1 MNNDYNLYS
10 GRWIALIDDRVVGQG
25 GTPEQALQAAAI
37 ARYKETARVKYVPTK
52 VPLTFSSYL
61 PQICDLI
68 PKEIYKYLVGGAI
81 RDALLNKP
89 IHDYDIILSDKCV
102 ESARK
107 VADRLGGI
115 FFLLD
120 DERETARV
128 ILKNSRNL
136 TTTFDF
142 ARIRGTD
149 LEKDLKDRDFTINAI
164 ASRLDEP
171 DKLLDPLA
179 GSTDLYNGVL
189 RTCSNTSIV
198 DDPVRI
204 LRAIRL
210 AAGYDL
216 KILPKTR
223 SQLED
228 GVPFL
233 ENVSP
238 ERLRDELFRILDGPN
253 QAKSIL
259 ALELIGSFPNILPEL
274 IPLNQTPQ
282 SAPHIRNA
290 WQHTLDTLNY
300 LEKLLLFLNLDD
312 NGDLKNP
319 KKKTHLDKVL
329 QVLDGKLGEFREN
342 ISSHL
347 EKFLVDQRTTR
358 SLLFFASLYHDSA
371 KPLVKTVDE
380 NGRIRFFNHEEIGS
394 DLIKKRAS
402 ALRLSNLEINHLGA
416 IVKGHMRP
424 THLARLEQDPSA
436 RAIYRFFRD
445 TGERGI
451 DICLLSL
458 ADLLATYGLSI
469 PEKRWV
475 RQLDVVNKIFKS
487 WWQENEA
494 KVRPEPLIRGGDLL
508 RELDLEPGPVIGRL
522 LEMIREEQVEG
533 NLKSYDDAI
542 RFIKRTYKGDRENS
556 NTV

>member
-1 MNNDYNLYS
+1 M
-10 GRWIALIDDRVVGQG
+10 
-25 GTPEQALQAAAI
+25 
-37 ARYKETARVKYVPTK
+37 
-52 VPLTFSSYL
+52 
-61 PQICDLI
+61 
-68 PKEIYKYLVGGAI
+68 
-81 RDALLNKP
+81 
-89 IHDYDIILSDKCV
+89 

-210 AAGYDL
+210 AASYDL

-274 IPLNQTPQ
+274 IPLNHTPQ
-282 SAPHIRNA
+282 SAPHI
-290 WQHTLDTLNY
+290 
-300 LEKLLLFLNLDD
+300 
-312 NGDLKNP
+312 
-319 KKKTHLDKVL
+319 
-329 QVLDGKLGEFREN
+329 
-342 ISSHL
+342 
-347 EKFLVDQRTTR
+347 
-358 SLLFFASLYHDSA
+358 
-371 KPLVKTVDE
+371 
-380 NGRIRFFNHEEIGS
+380 
-394 DLIKKRAS
+394 
-402 ALRLSNLEINHLGA
+402 
-416 IVKGHMRP
+416 
-424 THLARLEQDPSA
+424 
-436 RAIYRFFRD
+436 
-445 TGERGI
+445 
-451 DICLLSL
+451 LLS
-458 ADLLATYGLSI
+458 
-469 PEKRWV
+469 
-475 RQLDVVNKIFKS
+475 
-487 WWQENEA
+487 
-494 KVRPEPLIRGGDLL
+494 
-508 RELDLEPGPVIGRL
+508 
-522 LEMIREEQVEG
+522 
-533 NLKSYDDAI
+533 
-542 RFIKRTYKGDRENS
+542 
-556 NTV
+556 